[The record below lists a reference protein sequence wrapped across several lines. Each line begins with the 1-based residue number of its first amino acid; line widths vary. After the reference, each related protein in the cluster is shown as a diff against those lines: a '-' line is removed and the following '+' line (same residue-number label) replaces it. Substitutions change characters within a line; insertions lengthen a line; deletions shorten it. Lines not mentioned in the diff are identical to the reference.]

1 MYLSKNNSVIS
12 ILTLMFVF
20 MFTACSDNGTG
31 VDPDAPDN
39 GTDGPAAT
47 INGSVYESSHSKVQ
61 SGETNAEAG
70 VVSAARI
77 NSNGSVEII
86 KGTETEVD
94 ANGRFSLQVDAG
106 IYDHIVVVAETADG
120 QVMGFIS
127 AEIENNQSYT
137 IKPMTAESSTET
149 AVFAE
154 VVVNGKA
161 NIVQKSDIELAVH
174 ANAAADINSSSSA
187 VAEVAAAVSNS
198 AEARAEF
205 IAEFE
210 SDASFNQAAD
220 LMTDAQFQLE
230 SNLDVA
236 TSNDE
241 RKAAFDAFLEAK
253 VDAYAESGMEMS
265 SIAKMLHLQAEV
277 QQNTFSSVSANV
289 ENSAR
294 ASTSMLVAIVID
306 NAVNANAQASGA
318 SEATVSAIAD
328 AGVRLK
334 ADLESSSGA
343 EAEVKATF
351 EAYHQEV
358 RAAFESDSSTE
369 ATVIVTVD
377 AEINVNG
384 GVKSTF
390 KSSLNGLLDL
400 GLLTDVYA
408 DFASSVQSSVET
420 QSEVIGEVDVETV
433 TDIVVLINL
442 FS

>member
-12 ILTLMFVF
+12 ILTLMFLF

-31 VDPDAPDN
+31 VDPDSPDN

-47 INGSVYESSHSKVQ
+47 INGSVDESSQSKVQ
-61 SGETNAEAG
+61 SGETTAEAG

-77 NSNGSVEII
+77 NSSGSVEII
-86 KGTETEVD
+86 EGTETEVD
-94 ANGRFSLQVDAG
+94 ASGRFSLQVDAEVS
-106 IYDHIVVVAETADG
+106 DHIVIVAETAEG

-137 IKPMTAESSTET
+137 IKPITAESSAET

-154 VVVNGKA
+154 IVANGKA
-161 NIVQKSDIELAVH
+161 NIVQKSDIEVAV
-174 ANAAADINSSSSA
+174 NTSAAADINASSSA
-187 VAEVAAAVSNS
+187 AAEVAAAISNS

-210 SDASFNQAAD
+210 SDASFNQAAE
-220 LMTDAQFQLE
+220 LIADAQFQLE
-230 SNLDVA
+230 SNLDA
-236 TSNDE
+236 AASDDE

-253 VDAYAESGMEMS
+253 VNAYAESGMEMS
-265 SIAKMLHLQAEV
+265 NIGKMFHLQAEV
-277 QQNTFSSVSANV
+277 KQNTFSSASADI

-294 ASTSMLVAIVID
+294 ASVSVLAAIAID
-306 NAVNANAQASGA
+306 NAVNAKVQASGA
-318 SEATVSAIAD
+318 SDATVSAIAD
-328 AGVRLK
+328 AGVNLR
-334 ADLESSSGA
+334 AELESSSGA
-343 EAEVKATF
+343 AAEIETAF
-351 EAYHQEV
+351 ETYHQEV

-369 ATVIVTVD
+369 AAVIVTVD

-390 KSSLNGLLDL
+390 ESSLSGLLDL
-400 GLLTDVYA
+400 GTLTEVYA
-408 DFASSVQSSVET
+408 DFTSSVQSSVET
-420 QSEVIGEVDVETV
+420 QSEVIGEVDVKTV